1 MRVPDCAVA
10 VGVRCQDGFS
20 VRAKHTCI
28 HETGVSA
35 QFAER
40 LPRRDFPHARVI
52 ARADDQRSLPIPA
65 ELGHDD
71 FTAFGRKLPNECA
84 GVHAPQARYGIAGRH
99 LLHPADVSNWE
110 LSGLNAARVA
120 PPTMPFFHECASIL

>member
-65 ELGHDD
+65 ELDTTTSPPLVGNSRTSAPVSTLHKRA
-71 FTAFGRKLPNECA
+71 TGSPVAIVSTLPTSAIGNY
-84 GVHAPQARYGIAGRH
+84 P
-99 LLHPADVSNWE
+99 D
-110 LSGLNAARVA
+110 
-120 PPTMPFFHECASIL
+120 